1 MGCGIWVYRATTKE
15 ELQSA
20 HSSTIATAMIIQQS
34 TSADKSKVKHQGFAF
49 LMGGGNQ
56 YDPLRPKLANTF
68 MLGEDKYPMST
79 TETYNLLLNWWDE
92 SSMQQVAVQQDNG
105 HTTFYHNNGKEGYSK
120 SKNKKYQLE
129 LLCYRCRDY

>member
-1 MGCGIWVYRATTKE
+1 MGCGIWVYRATAEE

-20 HSSTIATAMIIQQS
+20 HSSTIATAIIIHQS

-68 MLGEDKYPMST
+68 MRGEDKYLTST
-79 TETYNLLLNWWDE
+79 TEAYNLLLNWWKTFA
-92 SSMQQVAVQQDNG
+92 MQRVAVQQENG
-105 HTTFYHNNGKEGYSK
+105 HTTFYQNNGKEGDSK
-120 SKNKKYQLE
+120 SKKKKDRPD
-129 LLCYRCRDY
+129 LLCYRCR